1 MKVVDVKPDVECE
14 TFADLNGPLSYWG
27 PCRGMAAT
35 PAVRRASAPISRA
48 VEADLARLSRTLN
61 GRTWSGTNALMAL
74 LVGGSMA
81 AA

>member
-1 MKVVDVKPDVECE
+1 MNVVNVKTE
-14 TFADLNGPLSYWG
+14 TVDDAFADLNGPLSYWG
-27 PCRGMAAT
+27 PCRERAAT
-35 PAVRRASAPISRA
+35 PAARRASAPISRA